1 MSEEQKLL
9 LKKLNQLA
17 NSFEELKEYCL
28 KNELPCTTRCEN
40 LCNSSIELNNQ
51 VKSFN
56 RESIESFKKQIS
68 DLEIEFTNLKK
79 DLNQQN

>member
-28 KNELPCTTRCEN
+28 KNGLPYATQCEN

-68 DLEIEFTNLKK
+68 DLEIEFINLKK